1 MNRRTLD
8 KLHEWLGEGRRVALV
23 TIVETVGSTPRKAGA
38 SMLVTDRLELHGT
51 IGGGCVEADAILAAR
66 ECLRSMA
73 PRLVRVDIKAKNPD
87 EIDMLCGGEI
97 ALFVE
102 PIMPD
107 HQLVICGGG
116 HISKAIAHVAHG
128 LDLRV
133 TVVDDRAP
141 YAAAERFPTADAVV
155 CAPYDAL
162 SDHVKLGG
170 LTFVVI
176 VTRGHSG
183 DEACLRA
190 ALATAAPYIAMVGSR
205 SKWTHIRARLRD
217 DGFDDAQLARVR
229 CPAGLDIG
237 SITPEEIAVSIVA
250 EVIRERARLLF
261 GDAAWKSGQPAAAAS
276 DAPPEPPAAIR
287 RLPPSQPSPAAPPKP
302 ATKKAGKSTRPAP
315 TGKPTA
321 KNASTKRRRPRP

>member
-8 KLHEWLGEGRRVALV
+8 KLQTWLAEGRRVA
-23 TIVETVGSTPRKAGA
+23 TITVVETVGSTPRKAGA
-38 SMLVTDRLELHGT
+38 TMLVTDRLDLYGT
-51 IGGGCVEADAILAAR
+51 IGGGCVEADAIMAAR
-66 ECLRSMA
+66 ECLRTLQ

-97 ALFVE
+97 VLFVE

-107 HQLVICGGG
+107 HQLVVCGGG
-116 HISKAIAHVAHG
+116 HISRAIAHVAHG

-133 TVVDDRAP
+133 TIVDDRAP
-141 YAAAERFPTADAVV
+141 YATAERFPTADAVV

-162 SDHVKLGG
+162 AERVKFGPLS
-170 LTFVVI
+170 FVVI

-190 ALATAAPYIAMVGSR
+190 ALASTAPHIAMVGSR
-205 SKWTHIRARLRD
+205 SKWSQIRARLRA
-217 DGFDDAQLARVR
+217 DGFAERDLDRVR

-237 SITPEEIAVSIVA
+237 SITPEEIAVSIIA

-261 GDAAWKSGQPAAAAS
+261 GDEAWKTGTPAPALS
-276 DAPPEPPAAIR
+276 DGPAPPKRLPPAA
-287 RLPPSQPSPAAPPKP
+287 KP
-302 ATKKAGKSTRPAP
+302 APKAKAP
-315 TGKPTA
+315 KI
-321 KNASTKRRRPRP
+321 ASTNRARSRK